1 VAKNAWLAAR
11 IPGYFELNTEAR
23 WRELMGQC
31 APLFVLNGLRHQ
43 HEIQSFCEER
53 LRPSDGSRMS
63 LDNCLAY
70 FEQFYF
76 LLTTDNE
83 LYRLNNQE
91 KENLKRVVLSG
102 VGACEPGKQQR
113 FEQALM
119 LYRRDQN
126 WIKCQLSNYRYNL
139 ILRLQEQYNTA
150 HLVSGAYSPHTLKLM
165 IQLAEQRQFGLKSE
179 SSLHDDYMYFES
191 INRIK
196 QYFKTHYPAI
206 ISEFEQTVLDN
217 LSHNLMIDLQAFLTL
232 NGIDTSTWDAQ
243 GIVIPYTQL
252 DEFNGF
258 FEDKS
263 FDTVIDFLRDETE
276 EDDTVLRL
284 KQKSA
289 FQQGVRELMT
299 QKLLDDAYAVSVFDV
314 GIVPTFVPGV
324 RLKPG
329 VRFEQLRAVNRALAD
344 RTLGFESRYARA
356 LLEHPAVVAAYPD
369 FMMTKLEHLLPVVP
383 QLLTEL
389 SFDAPTLNTLRAK
402 LILLLSAA
410 YEEGADEQIALLSDA
425 LFSVMPD
432 AFPAELLQNSAFA
445 IQLVQHDGLWLE
457 HLRTF
462 QDNQDVVWSSIGQ
475 NGWALRYAALSF
487 RTNSE
492 FIQAAQ
498 ASLNRLFG
506 CRFECDGETINDYDG
521 FISTLYHHLRSQI
534 SDSLLPHF
542 VRGVSHTP
550 DFSEMKKMHAC
561 ALLLHPSRVRAT
573 TVFDA
578 AQRLTP
584 QEILRVA
591 RERQQLSL
599 LPLPYC
605 EDLARLEAFSQR
617 DQTTTISNWYQAF
630 VREQHSDRVGF
641 EHMAD
646 CFQAVQLMLDALIDC
661 VVSGIVAAAS
671 AAVVIGVLL
680 TGIIGSVF
688 LYIFTCL
695 VWLNPVM
702 DYLAVCIN
710 PVLGALAAIAI
721 QVMVYVTFVC
731 WCILVDEAFKY
742 ALTPIAEYSL
752 ENTEHFFVALDRLRE
767 TTTSFFSQLYTTCFT
782 ARDALPED
790 ALVTRC
796 EKSIDRLLFVLKDGS
811 AHQKGAVL
819 NQIWDKIQQE
829 GRVEGSEIDLQARLA
844 RPYEVVYQGH
854 SRSLSFFDAAAI
866 KRTPS
871 EPFELDAPQSCF
883 RFFSAMPSTTS
894 AGLGALAVSPML

>member
-314 GIVPTFVPGV
+314 GIVPTFVKEL
-324 RLKPG
+324 RFKPD
-329 VRFEQLRAVNRALAD
+329 VSFEQVCAVNHARGDSAPD
-344 RTLGFESRYARA
+344 CESRYANA
-356 LLEHPAVVAAYPD
+356 LLQYPSVMKAYPS
-369 FMMTKLEHLLPVVP
+369 FIFTQLKCLLPVLP
-383 QLLTEL
+383 QLVTTLN
-389 SFDAPTLNTLRAK
+389 FDAFELNNFRAE
-402 LILLLSAA
+402 LIQLLLSANS
-410 YEEGADEQIALLSDA
+410 EGDEAQVALLS
-425 LFSVMPD
+425 SVLSIVIPD
-432 AFPAELLQNSAFA
+432 VLPETLLENGEFA
-445 IQLVQHDGLWLE
+445 IKFIQQNDVQLRHP
-457 HLRTF
+457 TAF
-462 QDNQDVVWSSIGQ
+462 QDV
-475 NGWALRYAALSF
+475 F
-487 RTNSE
+487 RL
-492 FIQAAQ
+492 
-498 ASLNRLFG
+498 LNAG
-506 CRFECDGETINDYDG
+506 
-521 FISTLYHHLRSQI
+521 
-534 SDSLLPHF
+534 
-542 VRGVSHTP
+542 
-550 DFSEMKKMHAC
+550 
-561 ALLLHPSRVRAT
+561 RVRAT
-573 TVFDA
+573 TVSDV

-584 QEILRVA
+584 QEMLGVV
-591 RERQQLSL
+591 RERQKHSL

-605 EDLARLEAFSQR
+605 DDLARLEAFAETHR
-617 DQTTTISNWYQAF
+617 TTETTHWYPAF
-630 VREQHSDRVGF
+630 VREQHPDLIGF

-661 VVSGIVAAAS
+661 VVSGTMALAS
-671 AAVVIGVLL
+671 AAVVMGIVL
-680 TGIIGSVF
+680 TGVIGFVFVF
-688 LYIFTCL
+688 LFVCL
-695 VWLNPVM
+695 VWVSPIL
-702 DYLAVCIN
+702 DYLLVCLN
-710 PVLGALAAIAI
+710 PVLGVLAEII
-721 QVMVYVTFVC
+721 FIMIVEVIFI
-731 WCILVDEAFKY
+731 ILWGLMTEAVRLY
-742 ALTPIAEYSL
+742 ALVPIAEYSM
-752 ENTEHFFVALDRLRE
+752 ENTGHFFVALDRLRE
-767 TTTSFFSQLYTTCFT
+767 TTTSFFSQLYATCFAT
-782 ARDALPED
+782 RDVQPED

-796 EKSIDRLLFVLKDGS
+796 EKSIDRLLFVLKDDS

-819 NQIWDKIQQE
+819 NHIWEQIQQE
-829 GRVEGSEIDLQARLA
+829 DLSEVSEEVLQRRLA
-844 RPYEVVYQGH
+844 TPYEVVYRGEL
-854 SRSLSFFDAAAI
+854 RSLSFFDAAAI
-866 KRTPS
+866 KRTRS
-871 EPFELDAPQSCF
+871 ETFELDAPNSCF
-883 RFFSAMPSTTS
+883 RFFTDTVPSSTS
-894 AGLGALAVSPML
+894 ERLGEWALSPV